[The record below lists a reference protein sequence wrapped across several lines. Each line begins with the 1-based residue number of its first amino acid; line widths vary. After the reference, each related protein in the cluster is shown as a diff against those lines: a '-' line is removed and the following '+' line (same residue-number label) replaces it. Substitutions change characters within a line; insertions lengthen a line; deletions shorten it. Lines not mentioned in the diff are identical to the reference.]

1 MKHTH
6 YIRPM
11 AVSVKLHDLMQVT
24 VISGQADEDSMSRRL
39 DADIESNSPD
49 TWDTTMEPD
58 A

>member
-1 MKHTH
+1 
-6 YIRPM
+6 M